1 MSYGI
6 GIVGTGL
13 IAEFH
18 ARALG
23 QVEGAQL
30 AAVMS
35 RSADRAEEFGRRFG
49 CRGYDSLK
57 SLLADPEVEIVSICT
72 PSGAHLEPALEAIAA
87 GRHLIIE
94 KPLEISLERCDR
106 ILEAA
111 EKRGVLVS
119 GIFQSRF
126 SNSARVLKQA
136 VETGRFGRPVL
147 GDAYVK
153 WYRSQEY
160 YDQGGWKGTRR
171 FDGGGALMN
180 QSIHAVDLLQW
191 YMGPVRSVQ
200 AVTAC
205 LGHER
210 IEVEDTAAAVLE
222 FASGAC
228 GVIEGSTAVFPGF
241 FKRIEI
247 CGTRGSAILEEEN
260 LVHWRFEEETEED
273 KAIRSRH
280 SGGSGG
286 GGGVADPAAISHE
299 GHKRQFQD
307 FVNALNEDRP
317 PLIDAAEARKS
328 VAIILAVYESAE
340 SGKKVLLS

>member
-18 ARALG
+18 ARAV
-23 QVEGAQL
+23 QEVKGAHL

-35 RSADRAEEFGRRFG
+35 RTGERAAAFGERFG
-49 CRGYDSLK
+49 CRGYDSLEA
-57 SLLADPEVEIVSICT
+57 LLADPDVEIVSICT

-106 ILEAA
+106 ILDAA
-111 EKRGVLVS
+111 ERGGVRVS

-126 SNSARVLKQA
+126 YESSQILKRA
-136 VETGRFGRPVL
+136 VAAGRFGRLVL

-153 WYRSQEY
+153 WYRSQDY
-160 YDQGGWKGTRR
+160 YDKGGWKGTRR

-191 YMGPVRSVQ
+191 MMGPVRSVQ
-200 AVTAC
+200 AVKGILA
-205 LGHER
+205 HQR

-222 FASGAC
+222 FASGAF
-228 GVIEGSTAVFPGF
+228 GVIEGSTAIFPGF
-241 FKRIEI
+241 LKRIEI
-247 CGTRGSAILEEEN
+247 SGTRGSAILEEED
-260 LVHWRFEEETEED
+260 LIHWRFDAESAEDEE
-273 KAIRSRH
+273 IRRLY
-280 SGGSGG
+280 SGRTASGG
-286 GGGVADPAAISHE
+286 GAADPAAISCE
-299 GHKRQFQD
+299 GHRRQFQN
-307 FVNALNEDRP
+307 FVDALEADRP
-317 PLIDAAEARKS
+317 PLIEALEARKS
-328 VAIILAVYESAE
+328 VAIILAIYESAE
-340 SGKKVLLS
+340 SEKKVFL